1 MSVILFCRLKIKK
14 KSNIRREDNRQIEKR
29 KRAKRETRFSN
40 GDTLFSLGRFS
51 DSSVNAFQAESI
63 TSISWMHA

>member
-1 MSVILFCRLKIKK
+1 MTVILFCRLKNKK
-14 KSNIRREDNRQIEKR
+14 KSNIRKEDNRQIEKR
-29 KRAKRETRFSN
+29 KRAKRETIFSN
-40 GDTLFSLGRFS
+40 GDRLFSRGRFS

>member
-14 KSNIRREDNRQIEKR
+14 RVTSEKR
-29 KRAKRETRFSN
+29 IIDKLKKKKRAKRETRLSN